1 MLKERVNRLSGERV
15 KIGLDIVYT
24 ETRSK
29 MAKDEIFIELIE
41 GKTGEVL
48 ETHHVEEISDAKEAA
63 DL

>member
-48 ETHHVEEISDAKEAA
+48 ETHHVEEISDAKEG
-63 DL
+63 